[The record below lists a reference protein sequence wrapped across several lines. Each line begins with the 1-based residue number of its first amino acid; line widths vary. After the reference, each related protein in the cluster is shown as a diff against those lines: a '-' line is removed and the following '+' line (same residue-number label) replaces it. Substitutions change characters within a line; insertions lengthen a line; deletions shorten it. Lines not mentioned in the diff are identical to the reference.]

1 MKTSTFLIGVAVAAL
16 TAGSAAAAD
25 MAVKARPAAPIVA
38 PVFNWTGCYIGVH
51 GGGGATRSDFTDS
64 FFSEG
69 RGSGSWGNGGLAG
82 GQIGCNYQTG
92 VLVLGIEGEGYWSG
106 MKVRE
111 ESLFGSGATSEGLVS
126 EAKNKWDY
134 TVAGRIGVAYERAFI
149 YGKAGWAWGEYDFT
163 STRTSISPGNNFSDT
178 FRGNETL
185 NGPLFGLG
193 VEYALTNNWTVK
205 GEYNY
210 INYGLSPVS
219 FTRTQCLNGA
229 CVVDPSRFSQSF
241 SSEKHIFKFGVNYL
255 FNVGGGPVVA
265 RY

>member
-1 MKTSTFLIGVAVAAL
+1 
-16 TAGSAAAAD
+16 
-25 MAVKARPAAPIVA
+25 VA
-38 PVFNWTGCYIGVH
+38 PVFSWTGCYIGVH
-51 GGGGATRSDFTDS
+51 GGGGATRSDFTDA
-64 FFSEG
+64 FFGEG
-69 RGSGSWGNGGLAG
+69 RGSGSGSWGNGGLAG

-106 MKVRE
+106 MKSRQE
-111 ESLFGSGATSEGLVS
+111 FSTTSSLSEGFTATA
-126 EAKNKWDY
+126 EARNKWDY

-163 STRTSISPGNNFSDT
+163 ATQTNFSGGSSET
-178 FRGNETL
+178 FTAAGNKTL
-185 NGPLFGLG
+185 NGPLFGIG

-219 FTRTQCLNGA
+219 LRETECFNGS
-229 CVVDPSRFSQSF
+229 CVVNPGTFSQSF